1 MDDVLPR
8 GRHTQFDLDE
18 YVGEYAPEMHE
29 PVMQETEVNP
39 LSPTN
44 NLE

>member
-8 GRHTQFDLDE
+8 GRHCQFDLDE
-18 YVGEYAPEMHE
+18 YVGEYSPEMHDS
-29 PVMQETEVNP
+29 VMQEPEVNP
-39 LSPTN
+39 LSDTN